1 MIIARGD
8 STTIG
13 SYSNSS
19 SSSTSGDSVFWKFK
33 MLQLGLLDEFETT
46 STRPN
51 DSTERVLSS
60 GGECALSSC
69 RRLSVASQLTKGTAG
84 EDDDNDGVAEI
95 KPEPMRSYWSWRC
108 KQVQQMNDE
117 IKSSDPR

>member
-1 MIIARGD
+1 
-8 STTIG
+8 
-13 SYSNSS
+13 
-19 SSSTSGDSVFWKFK
+19 

-60 GGECALSSC
+60 VGEGALSSC
-69 RRLSVASQLTKGTAG
+69 RRLSDASQLTKGTAG
-84 EDDDNDGVAEI
+84 EDDGNGGVAEI

>member
-1 MIIARGD
+1 
-8 STTIG
+8 
-13 SYSNSS
+13 
-19 SSSTSGDSVFWKFK
+19 

-60 GGECALSSC
+60 GGEGALSSC

-84 EDDDNDGVAEI
+84 EDDELVME
-95 KPEPMRSYWSWRC
+95 
-108 KQVQQMNDE
+108 VQA
-117 IKSSDPR
+117 SSANE